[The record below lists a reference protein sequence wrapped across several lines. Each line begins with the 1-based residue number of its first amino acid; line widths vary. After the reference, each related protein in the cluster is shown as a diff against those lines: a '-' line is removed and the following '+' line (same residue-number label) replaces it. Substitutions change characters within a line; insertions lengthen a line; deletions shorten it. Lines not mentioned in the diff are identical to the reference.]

1 MRFGNVYKSFIYKV
15 FTTHI
20 FILQKKVSSSKIW
33 KTVTYTEYYA
43 HFFCPCKSHFEAYCL
58 SLYYNTVIKTDL
70 N

>member
-20 FILQKKVSSSKIW
+20 FILQKKVSSLKIW

-43 HFFCPCKSHFEAYCL
+43 HFFVPVRAISRPIAYP
-58 SLYYNTVIKTDL
+58 YITIQ
-70 N
+70 